1 MMTILGLLLFL
12 FGTAAAILSWLG
24 LAPDA
29 LGNLGLS
36 APAWLGVAVLGAVVL
51 WFNRRPGG

>member
-1 MMTILGLLLFL
+1 MTILGLLLFL
-12 FGTAAAILSWLG
+12 AGTAGAILFWLG
-24 LAPDA
+24 LAPEA

-36 APAWLGVAVLGAVVL
+36 APGWLGVAVLGAVIL